1 MVERRRLR
9 GATRAALLASIA
21 FLGIAMMVSGV
32 RDLVSGSD
40 STTDA
45 PEVSSLPPVPPT
57 AAPTVATTVPDTT
70 APTESTTTVPPPEWL
85 VDPASVRTPWGTAVD
100 GVLTYRGNPTRSF
113 WGTGP
118 VPRTTPQV
126 LWSYPQQGNMCGE
139 SSEYDV
145 TRVWCGTGWTGQPAV
160 FEREGRTW
168 VVFGAYD
175 YKVHFVDA
183 ATGADIIP
191 PFPTGDLAKGNVTVD
206 PDGYPLVYVGSRDD
220 YLRVIAFDGT
230 APREL
235 WKLSGR
241 TDDRKHN
248 DDWDGAP
255 LVLADHL
262 LEGGE
267 NSWFYGIR
275 LNRGYATDGSV
286 TVAPEVVFREQGWDD
301 QVIRDLA
308 GADPNRLSI
317 ESSVMVSGDTAFFNT
332 SGGLVQGWDVSSLRT
347 GDGAPTR
354 TFRFW
359 TGDDGDATIVADEAG
374 FLYVGVEVD
383 RNTSRAKQVGQLLK
397 LDPRSPDDPVVWAID
412 VNRGVDSGTWGAPVV
427 LDSVVIWTTKRGG
440 IFAYDRDTGT
450 ELWTTRVSGNTL
462 SSPVYVDG
470 VLLQADGA
478 GVLHAFDLPDP
489 RTAPTPLWQVALDGN
504 IESTPTVWKG
514 RIYVGDR
521 SGRVYCIGAPT

>member
-1 MVERRRLR
+1 MM
-9 GATRAALLASIA
+9 ASG
-21 FLGIAMMVSGV
+21 L
-32 RDLVSGSD
+32 RDLTDTSD
-40 STTDA
+40 DDA
-45 PEVSSLPPVPPT
+45 EAPQVSSLPPVPPT
-57 AAPTVATTVPDTT
+57 APATVTVPSTTPATTTSTTVPL
-70 APTESTTTVPPPEWL
+70 PEWL
-85 VDPASVRTPWGTAVD
+85 VDPASVRTPWGTAVQ

-113 WGTGP
+113 WGSGP
-118 VPRTTPQV
+118 VPRTEPQV
-126 LWSYPQQGNMCGE
+126 LWAYPQNGNMCGE
-139 SSEYDV
+139 SSEYEV

-160 FEREGRTW
+160 FERDGRTW

-183 ATGADIIP
+183 ATGAEIIP
-191 PFPTGDLAKGNVTVD
+191 PFPTGDLAKGNVTID
-206 PDGYPLVYVGSRDD
+206 PDGYPLVYVGSRDNF
-220 YLRVIAFDGT
+220 LRVIAFDGPT
-230 APREL
+230 PREL
-235 WKLSGR
+235 WRLDGR
-241 TDDRKHN
+241 TADRKHN

-255 LVLADHL
+255 LVLGDHL

-275 LNRGYATDGSV
+275 LNRGFAADGSV
-286 TVAPEVVFREQGWDD
+286 TVAPEVVFRERGWDE
-301 QVIRDLA
+301 QVISDFG
-308 GADPNRLSI
+308 GADANRQSI
-317 ESSVMVSGDTAFFNT
+317 ESSVMVSGDTAYFNT

-347 GDGAPTR
+347 GEGTPTR

-359 TGDDGDATIVADEAG
+359 TGDDGDATIVADEDG

-383 RNTSRAKQVGQLLK
+383 RNTPRAKAVGQLLK

-427 LDSVVIWTTKRGG
+427 LDTVVIWTTKRGG
-440 IFAYDRDTGT
+440 IFAYDRETGV
-450 ELWTTRVSGNTL
+450 ELWTTRVAGNTL

-470 VLLQADGA
+470 VLVQADGS

-489 RTAPTPLWQVALDGN
+489 RVVPTPLWTVQLDGN

-521 SGRVYCIGAPT
+521 SGKVYCIGMPS